1 MCVCVCVSVCV
12 CVRRHLCGRVG
23 LCSSP
28 CLHTMLRALV
38 ADERPRAY
46 GHRFL
51 LRRVRARI
59 LTHSHLQEA
68 ILNGGSS
75 GAISEVSPE
84 VSPEVSQVP
93 TEASRIR
100 STEGSLDQVTAGSG
114 MEKEPVP
121 EARSFVSSGG
131 SFALEQASRNV
142 DEQELWGR
150 WRSAEY
156 VSNSGDSESAICE
169 ISSSSSFALP
179 ASPCQLLAG
188 PYFVSGEG
196 TDLGVRDGQEPVR
209 VNDDM
214 PPPRICSDEHV
225 YQGLPAA
232 KRRHD
237 APRHMTPF
245 ACHGDACRE

>member
-1 MCVCVCVSVCV
+1 
-12 CVRRHLCGRVG
+12 VRDGQEPVRVNDDMPPPRICSDEHVYQG
-23 LCSSP
+23 LP
-28 CLHTMLRALV
+28 
-38 ADERPRAY
+38 
-46 GHRFL
+46 
-51 LRRVRARI
+51 
-59 LTHSHLQEA
+59 
-68 ILNGGSS
+68 
-75 GAISEVSPE
+75 
-84 VSPEVSQVP
+84 
-93 TEASRIR
+93 
-100 STEGSLDQVTAGSG
+100 
-114 MEKEPVP
+114 EKEPVP

-131 SFALEQASRNV
+131 SLALEQASRNV